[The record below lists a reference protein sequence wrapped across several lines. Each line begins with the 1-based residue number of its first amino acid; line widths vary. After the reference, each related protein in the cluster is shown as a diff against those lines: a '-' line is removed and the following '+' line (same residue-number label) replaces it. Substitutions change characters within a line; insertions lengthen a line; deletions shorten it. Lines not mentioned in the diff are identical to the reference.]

1 MAGHRLTHSSILL
14 QLFRPFN
21 IPSSLGADKDS
32 SVTALALQNLLK
44 SATPFDASGTYILQ
58 ASLRVYD
65 AQKVDRM
72 QQGTTELLNLKE
84 MLKGAVDL
92 EMADRLGMDTR
103 VR

>member
-1 MAGHRLTHSSILL
+1 VAGHRLTHSSILL
-14 QLFRPFN
+14 QLFRPLT
-21 IPSSLGADKDS
+21 ITGSPGADENPS
-32 SVTALALQNLLK
+32 APSLTPQNLLK
-44 SATPFDASGTYILQ
+44 SAAPLDASGAYILQ

>member
-14 QLFRPFN
+14 QLFRSLIVPG
-21 IPSSLGADKDS
+21 SSGADENP
-32 SVTALALQNLLK
+32 TATSLAPQNLLK
-44 SATPFDASGTYILQ
+44 SATPLDASGAYILQ

-65 AQKVDRM
+65 GQKVDRM

>member
-14 QLFRPFN
+14 QLFRPLTF
-21 IPSSLGADKDS
+21 PSSPEADKDS
-32 SVTALALQNLLK
+32 SQTSLALQNLLK
-44 SATPFDASGTYILQ
+44 SANPLDASGAYILQ

>member
-1 MAGHRLTHSSILL
+1 VAGHRLTHSSVLL
-14 QLFRPFN
+14 QLFRPLT
-21 IPSSLGADKDS
+21 ILDSPGSDEDS
-32 SVTALALQNLLK
+32 SATSLAPQNLLK
-44 SATPFDASGTYILQ
+44 SATPLDASGAYVLQ